1 MKLEKR
7 EVALNEK
14 DTLLDMALFEQH
26 LQERYRRAAE
36 NAQTKEEKAVL
47 SQMAQQLDER
57 IRTLYTLRQREVKM

>member
-14 DTLLDMALFEQH
+14 DTLLDMALFEQY

-36 NAQTKEEKAVL
+36 NAQTKEEKSVL

-57 IRTLYTLRQREVKM
+57 IRTLYALRQREAKM